1 MKSVTR
7 KNLLSGFGMMLLVL
21 LVVLA
26 SCAPQPTPTPAP
38 APTTP
43 KTGPTTAPP
52 IAPTTPPPA
61 QATAKPS
68 PTTPATPKPPIKIG
82 VMLPLT
88 GHLAS
93 GGEEGFKGMEM
104 YFNENGWEVAGRKVE
119 LIREDEASD
128 PKVALDK
135 ARKLVE
141 LDKVQALTGII
152 SSAVAIAVT
161 DYAEQRKVPLVL
173 GMSGS
178 TLLAFKKKSPYVVG
192 VGHLNGDH
200 TYAVTKYAFDKLG
213 YRKAIMMAS
222 DYAAGH
228 EFADVFK
235 GVFEG
240 LGGKVVTELYTPF
253 GNRDFAPHLAGL
265 KDKDADFI
273 WAFYA
278 DAEAINF
285 VNQFNEFGLN
295 RKFRIL
301 GGQAGLTTPA
311 AVKGM
316 GDNAVGL
323 YVGSHTPPFGALPGR
338 AVSEKFA
345 AEFLKKH
352 GFPPGP
358 MAYTSYQQVQ
368 TIAKAAEVAKG
379 NVEDGMALLNAMK
392 TLSFEGLCG
401 PVKFD
406 TGYNW
411 MAVNNYAFEVV
422 KTAGGEL
429 GFKLLETYEGVGP
442 STLAP
447 YMK

>member
-1 MKSVTR
+1 MKPTPR
-7 KNLLSGFGMMLLVL
+7 KSMLSGFGMMLLVL

-26 SCAPQPTPTPAP
+26 GCNPQPTLTPSPAPATQKP
-38 APTTP
+38 APTT
-43 KTGPTTAPP
+43 
-52 IAPTTPPPA
+52 APTTQAPA
-61 QATAKPS
+61 PATPKPA

-82 VMLPLT
+82 ILLPLT

-128 PKVALDK
+128 PKIALDK

-141 LDKVQALTGII
+141 LDKVNVLTGII

-161 DYAEQRKVPLVL
+161 DYAEQRKVPLIL

-178 TLLAFKKKSPYVVG
+178 TTLAFKKKSPYVMG
-192 VGHLNGDH
+192 VGHINGDH
-200 TYAVTKYAFDKLG
+200 TYAVTKYGVEKLG
-213 YRKAIMMAS
+213 YKKAIMMAS

-228 EFADVFK
+228 EFAGVFK
-235 GVFEG
+235 GVFQG
-240 LGGKVVTELYTPF
+240 LGGTIVNELYTPF
-253 GNRDFAPHLAGL
+253 GNRDFAPHFAGL
-265 KDKDADFI
+265 KDADFI

-278 DAEAINF
+278 DAEAIAF

-295 RKFRIL
+295 KKFRIL

-316 GDNAVGL
+316 GNNAVGI

-338 AVSEKFA
+338 AASEKFA
-345 AEFLKKH
+345 AEFQKKH

-368 TIAKAAEVAKG
+368 SIAKAAEIAKG
-379 NVEDGMALLNAMK
+379 NVEDGMVLLNAMK
-392 TLSFEGLCG
+392 TLNFEGLCG
-401 PVKFD
+401 PVKVD

-411 MAVNNYAFEVV
+411 LAVNNYAFEVV
-422 KTAGGEL
+422 KTASGEL
-429 GFKLLETYEGVGP
+429 GFKLLQTYESVGP